1 MYYLK
6 KRKKGKNMN
15 NLFKKLFIKMV
26 ESNMKLEVNNACVFW
41 GYQPKMPE
49 MLKKYRKNNELSR

>member
-1 MYYLK
+1 
-6 KRKKGKNMN
+6 MN